1 MKHRFLGIALML
13 SIAVGVDACVAPSP
27 TRVAA
32 ASNGPISM
40 SSPTEGV
47 VHASPACG
55 DDNGG
60 FGAPTR
66 HFGNPTPWSEL
77 ALNGC

>member
-1 MKHRFLGIALML
+1 MKHRFLSSALVL
-13 SIAVGVDACVAPSP
+13 SIAAGVAACAAPSP
-27 TRVAA
+27 TRVAS

-40 SSPTEGV
+40 SSPKEVV
-47 VHASPACG
+47 VHTSPACG

-77 ALNGC
+77 ASNGC